1 MLRIHKLAAAC
12 LTLTLLIGCGVAPT
26 GTSEAWDPCSEP
38 GAEPFARLSKSGG
51 IAGVN
56 ETVAVYCDGTIERD
70 GQVITRDAARA
81 EALITQLRDSGVLAL
96 PDGTIEPNGQ
106 CNDCFLYEL
115 ELAGEGKPRSW
126 SAEEITV
133 PEELGTAIEAV
144 SSVDATR

>member
-1 MLRIHKLAAAC
+1 MYR
-12 LTLTLLIGCGVAPT
+12 T
-26 GTSEAWDPCSEP
+26 
-38 GAEPFARLSKSGG
+38 GAEPFARLSKTGG

-115 ELAGEGKPRSW
+115 ELAGEGKPRTLECRGDSRAGRSW
-126 SAEEITV
+126 HRDRS
-133 PEELGTAIEAV
+133 GKQ
-144 SSVDATR
+144 R